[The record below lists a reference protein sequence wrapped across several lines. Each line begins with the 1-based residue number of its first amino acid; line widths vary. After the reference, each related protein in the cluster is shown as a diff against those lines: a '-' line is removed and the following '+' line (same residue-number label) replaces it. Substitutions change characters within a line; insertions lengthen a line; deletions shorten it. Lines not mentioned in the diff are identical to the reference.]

1 MVELLFAIGALCCFI
16 AVFAAAARQAGVL
29 DQARQSA
36 ELAQGAT
43 RRSIRTFPAKLVSTI
58 DRAQTWL
65 RADRRPS
72 RRPASGSNV
81 SWRRTAGRSR
91 SIAAPKIDGAY
102 DVLPIRSG
110 EDPARYIANAISHAG
125 PHKTIVFPKSGIYN
139 FSSAGCQTGGAHL
152 KLNAATDVV
161 MLARKRSAWISRGV
175 DDRPVRAN
183 RVRKSVGAENT
194 FSSDLTEFDAMVA
207 VLRPLID
214 KVWRHCEGTGNR
226 GRTITLKVKF
236 SDFEIIT
243 RSRSVPTAVSSHSD
257 LERLSVGLLRNE
269 MPLPKPVRL
278 LGVSLSSLQAEV
290 LAEPPTPPADL
301 TRR

>member
-1 MVELLFAIGALCCFI
+1 LLFHRRLCCCGTAGWRPGSGATKRRIGARRH
-16 AVFAAAARQAGVL
+16 AAL
-29 DQARQSA
+29 DPD
-36 ELAQGAT
+36 LPGKIGFDN
-43 RRSIRTFPAKLVSTI
+43 RSCADLV
-58 DRAQTWL
+58 
-65 RADRRPS
+65 
-72 RRPASGSNV
+72 ASGSASESAPGVRIERFMAPN
-81 SWRRTAGRSR
+81 GRQVTV

-102 DVLPIRSG
+102 DVLLIRSG

-139 FSSAGCQTGGAHL
+139 FSSAACQTGGAHL

-161 MLARKRSAWISRGV
+161 MLARKRSAWISGGV

-301 TRR
+301 TPR